1 MAAAVELATSGDETV
16 LRLSGELDAA
26 GVGDIWRSVMQG
38 ARPKSAGKGGLV
50 ADMQAVTAC
59 DTAGVAMLLAAE
71 AAYGRPLTLQH
82 ASDPVTA
89 LLARTRA
96 TPATISAKPQTARG
110 LRGLLRAAVAAV
122 AGALGFI
129 GEGMVALV
137 RLPGRRRMLRLP
149 DLLRLIDLA
158 GVQAIP
164 LVLLMGFLIGLI
176 LAFQS
181 AIPLRAYGADLLV
194 AYLVSISLVREL
206 GPLLAAVILAGRTGS
221 AYAAEIGTMKV
232 NQELD
237 ALSTMGLD
245 IMTMQV
251 VPRMIATMLVMPVLT
266 ITLVLAGLAGMT
278 AVMVSLG
285 FAPIAVIN
293 QIQNSI
299 RYRDLFGGLFKA
311 VCFGAAVAAIGC
323 RAGMATG
330 SGPRAVGLSATKAV
344 VGGIVATVLLDG
356 GFALLFYRLRL

>member
-1 MAAAVELATSGDETV
+1 MPPSAAVQLESVGGATR
-16 LRLSGELDAA
+16 LRLSGRLDAA
-26 GVGDIWRSVMQG
+26 GVGALWAPVMR
-38 ARPKSAGKGGLV
+38 AAGKSPLH
-50 ADMQAVTAC
+50 ADLTAVTDC

-71 AAYGRPLTLQH
+71 AAHGKPIEWVG
-82 ASDPVTA
+82 ASSQVTA
-89 LLARTRA
+89 LLDRLRA
-96 TPATISAKPQTARG
+96 LPPAAQQPKAKAGSLRDIGVAATAS
-110 LRGLLRAAVAAV
+110 LRDAIAFLGEGLL
-122 AGALGFI
+122 AL
-129 GEGMVALV
+129 
-137 RLPGRRRMLRLP
+137 LRLP
-149 DLLRLIDLA
+149 ARLRMMRMRDLLGLIDLA

-251 VPRMIATMLVMPVLT
+251 LPRMFAAMLVMPVLT
-266 ITLVLAGLAGMT
+266 MALVMAGLVGM
-278 AVMVSLG
+278 ASVMVMLG
-285 FAPIAVIN
+285 FTPAAVLN
-293 QIQNSI
+293 QIQQSVKLP
-299 RYRDLFGGLFKA
+299 DLFGGLFKA
-311 VCFGAAVAAIGC
+311 TCFGAAIAAIGC
-323 RAGMATG
+323 RAGLATG
-330 SGPRAVGLSATKAV
+330 SGPRAVGIAATSAV
-344 VGGIVATVLLDG
+344 VGGIVATVVLDG